1 MILEDKIK
9 LLERHYKSFI
19 NQNSTLDFFLGFKD
33 YIDFIENDTELN
45 TILVKLIS
53 ERGEAEKGLAEKEKK
68 AIDRLNIIWA
78 ELTKF
83 IDENKIDDI
92 SIKNEMGDFQRWIV
106 GDIQGSSTL
115 TEALYYCLS
124 DTISILY
131 KKLEYRD
138 FLKKYMSFWDQ
149 AGISLKNYL
158 DFQEIQNYWD
168 YKKIYDEKMKN
179 ELWGHVSYIGL
190 VYEIISKGKEIWQK
204 LTEEAKTNPKT
215 APRWKM
221 MNYSLP
227 LSEWNA
233 IQEGREKRNS
243 FFDKE
248 RTKNIC
254 VRLHNYILRVASTLE
269 VKGVEPLNNSISKI
283 KFDQQVGVLRCGD
296 ITHKFH
302 RGAGGNKQKLELF
315 RKLWTDKK
323 LVKNGIEKIKGTT
336 NAPEYLAV
344 QIGLIPSA
352 KDFTKNGERSN
363 SFWSLI
369 KDINR
374 MLKKKDFPA
383 EVERKN
389 GVQLII
395 TQK

>member
-158 DFQEIQNYWD
+158 DFQEIQDYWD